1 MASPSRVRLLGAT
14 TRPETGPWVFCG
26 GGQAAN
32 QVMLLSERHTS
43 PGSAEAK
50 SHGSLAYADPLTSH
64 S

>member
-43 PGSAEAK
+43 PATARRQKPRGAGATRR
-50 SHGSLAYADPLTSH
+50 H
-64 S
+64 